1 MVYMEENLPANPS
14 AGPELELPV
23 PPEEEVVRWDGEVQ
37 YSGDSVEEWVKVEET
52 DLITL
57 EDAR

>member
-1 MVYMEENLPANPS
+1 MVHMEENLPATTS
-14 AGPELELPV
+14 AGPELELPA

-52 DLITL
+52 DLISL